1 MSVSTRDALLHAA
14 ERLVR
19 SRGYSAF
26 SYADLADEV
35 GITKASIHHH
45 FPTKADLGNALVDN
59 YADQIRKLLASI
71 ESTEPTSVARLRA
84 YGSIYVSSVRE
95 GSLCL
100 CGILSAEA
108 VVLPQPLK
116 DRLRVFFR
124 EQISWLERVLG
135 AGLANNELRLPHS
148 PIRSAEH
155 FLSILHGSSL
165 LGWAMRDHTIISRAI
180 DDALTGMTPA
190 K

>member
-1 MSVSTRDALLHAA
+1 MSVSTRDALLQAA

-59 YADQIRKLLASI
+59 YTGQVRELLASI
-71 ESTEPTSVARLRA
+71 ESAEPTSLARLRA
-84 YGSIYVSSVRE
+84 YGTIYVSSVRQ

-108 VVLPQPLK
+108 VVLPRPLQ

-124 EQISWLERVLG
+124 DQISWLERVLAG
-135 AGLANNELRLPHS
+135 GLAKDELQLPHS
-148 PIRSAEH
+148 PLRSAEH
-155 FLSILHGSSL
+155 LLSTLQGSSL
-165 LGWAMRDHTIISRAI
+165 VGWAMRDHKIISRAI
-180 DDALTGMTPA
+180 DDALTGITRT

>member
-1 MSVSTRDALLHAA
+1 MSGYKASMSVSTRDALLHAA

-26 SYADLADEV
+26 SYADLADDV

-71 ESTEPTSVARLRA
+71 ENAQPASVARLRA
-84 YGSIYVSSVRE
+84 YGSIYVSSVRD

-100 CGILSAEA
+100 CCILSAEA
-108 VVLPQPLK
+108 AVLPQTLK
-116 DRLRVFFR
+116 DRLRVYFR

-135 AGLANNELRLPHS
+135 VGLKQRVAAAP
-148 PIRSAEH
+148 
-155 FLSILHGSSL
+155 
-165 LGWAMRDHTIISRAI
+165 
-180 DDALTGMTPA
+180 
-190 K
+190 

>member
-1 MSVSTRDALLHAA
+1 MSVSTRNALLHAA

-59 YADQIRKLLASI
+59 YVDQIRELMTSI
-71 ESTEPTSVARLRA
+71 ESTETTSVARLRA
-84 YGSIYVSSVRE
+84 YGSIYVSSVRQ

-108 VVLPQPLK
+108 VVLPRPLQ
-116 DRLRVFFR
+116 DRLRMFFR
-124 EQISWLERVLG
+124 DQISWLERVL
-135 AGLANNELRLPHS
+135 AEGLANKELRLPHN
-148 PIRSAEH
+148 PVRSAEH
-155 FLSILHGSSL
+155 FLSTLQGSTL
-165 LGWAMRDHTIISRAI
+165 VGWAMRDHKIISRAV
-180 DDALTGMTPA
+180 DDALTGMIRA
-190 K
+190 